1 MWRVPR
7 RPQTHQQAGP
17 PGHPPSRT
25 CACAHTHTHTC
36 SGAAGAPAAGSW
48 AQPAGG
54 PPARSGLRGAHGP
67 ASGTDAPREPRRGTC
82 CGFPA
87 PAPQTS
93 SGWASNGASHG
104 THWRLLTGSWEV
116 GEPHPTA
123 SWSPDT
129 PRAGPPPALR
139 AEPRLRRGGWAA
151 RPGAPQR
158 PAHHRALATSR
169 AAAPG
174 RPHGERR
181 ALRRR
186 EGQTSPR
193 APRTGGKPPGNT
205 QTSGVTAADRARV
218 ETWEGDSRTSAR
230 APRCRGRDTERS
242 HPGVRAPALPRLLGL
257 SRCALRPTT
266 SCALTGCS
274 HAAPQSANRDD
285 GGAGPAAGWQGDR
298 RQRPRVGV
306 SARGHRRR
314 PFLPGRDGDA
324 GLARSTPDR
333 GQLGSPRRSEE
344 ADGTEGNKRFGTTNG
359 HEDWCSVFKWP
370 KAAAASSEPA
380 KLQTFV
386 SRSSLLQLPGQP
398 PRRPRAP
405 VALGDSCCP
414 RRGRPSGPSGSTAL
428 RAHAVS
434 LAMQV
439 MAGDRRS
446 QALAGV
452 ARAGDGC
459 PVCKAFFPVCRESPA
474 LPPHRVESRRPT
486 GPGEGRGA
494 AP

>member
-1 MWRVPR
+1 MGPAAASRHPLR
-7 RPQTHQQAGP
+7 RRAAAGP
-17 PGHPPSRT
+17 PTGPRTALTGDSSRAAGRSGSPTPRPPGART
-25 CACAHTHTHTC
+25 LPGRDRRRPCGRSPGCG
-36 SGAAGAPAAGSW
+36 GAAGRHGPGPHSARRTTARW
-48 AQPAGG
+48 
-54 PPARSGLRGAHGP
+54 PPA
-67 ASGTDAPREPRRGTC
+67 EPRR
-82 CGFPA
+82 
-87 PAPQTS
+87 
-93 SGWASNGASHG
+93 
-104 THWRLLTGSWEV
+104 
-116 GEPHPTA
+116 
-123 SWSPDT
+123 
-129 PRAGPPPALR
+129 
-139 AEPRLRRGGWAA
+139 RGGPTERGVLSAGGRDR
-151 RPGAPQR
+151 RP
-158 PAHHRALATSR
+158 
-169 AAAPG
+169 
-174 RPHGERR
+174 
-181 ALRRR
+181 
-186 EGQTSPR
+186 PR